1 MGFLDKILPLSDVD
15 KIRNPEDSES
25 FIRGYLG
32 EHAELLGFKNHK
44 KMKPVNRELKQE
56 QAPEEDHNFYLFTI
70 KLLSL
75 DFINKVS
82 NDKRV
87 KNLFYAASAPP
98 PGGGIDSV
106 AFRYSVYIEYY

>member
-1 MGFLDKILPLSDVD
+1 MGFLDKIFPLSDVD
-15 KIRNPEDSES
+15 KIRTIEQSES
-25 FIRGYLG
+25 FIKEYLG
-32 EHAELLGFKNHK
+32 EHARLLGFKNHM
-44 KMKPVNRELKQE
+44 KMRPVNRELKE
-56 QAPEEDHNFYLFTI
+56 DLNPEEDHNFYLFTI